1 MINGADPL
9 DELTRVLTEQ
19 AEELRRLVPLL
30 DEQQGALTRADS
42 AQVASVMFRQA
53 PIMKRLLQLDQRRQA
68 LAITLAARAGL
79 STHRV
84 SLSALLAR
92 LPAPPAVLLTLQVEL
107 RQLVD
112 GIAVRTR
119 RNAFLLDRAVAY
131 IEGLVRI
138 VMAPATEP
146 APVYAAT
153 GQPAGRQAGPRLLDR
168 NA

>member
-1 MINGADPL
+1 MVNASDPL
-9 DELTRVLTEQ
+9 DDLTQVLSAQ
-19 AEELRRLVPLL
+19 AAELRRLVPLL
-30 DEQQGALTRADS
+30 DEQQSAITRADS

-68 LAITLAARAGL
+68 LAIALAARAGL
-79 STHRV
+79 ATTRV

-92 LPAPPAVLLTLQVEL
+92 LPAPPSALASLQIEL
-107 RQLVD
+107 RQLLD

-119 RNAFLLDRAVAY
+119 RNAFLLQRAVACV
-131 IEGLVRI
+131 EGLVRV
-138 VMAPATEP
+138 VMAPAPEP

-153 GQPAGRQAGPRLLDR
+153 GQPAGRPTGPRLLDR

>member
-1 MINGADPL
+1 MINGADPF
-9 DELTRVLTEQ
+9 DELTQVLSAQ

-30 DEQQGALTRADS
+30 DEQQRALTRADS
-42 AQVASVMFRQA
+42 AQVASLMFRQA

-68 LAITLAARAGL
+68 LAIALAARAGL

-92 LPAPPAVLLTLQVEL
+92 LPAAPAVLATLQVEL

-119 RNAFLLDRAVAY
+119 RNAFLLERAVAY

-138 VMAPATEP
+138 VMAPVTEP

-153 GQPAGRQAGPRLLDR
+153 GQPAGRQTRPRVLDR